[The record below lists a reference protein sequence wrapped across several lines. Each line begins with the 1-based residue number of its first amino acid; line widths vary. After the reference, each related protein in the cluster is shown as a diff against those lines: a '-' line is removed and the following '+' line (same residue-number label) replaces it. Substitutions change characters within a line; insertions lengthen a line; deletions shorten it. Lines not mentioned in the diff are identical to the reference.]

1 MNSPVLLARE
11 LRWQTRLHLAG
22 SLNRPVISVTLRAP
36 SRLRQLSESRAA
48 FDLLCKG
55 LERLY

>member
-22 SLNRPVISVTLRAP
+22 SLNRPVKKRPFVIYSFRST
-36 SRLRQLSESRAA
+36 
-48 FDLLCKG
+48 
-55 LERLY
+55 